1 MCNAA
6 YHNVAL
12 VQLSCCHV
20 RFHVTNTDSLAGYW
34 LFAVAL
40 TDAVLW
46 LFGNHYRKLSLIVIL

>member
-1 MCNAA
+1 MSNAA

-40 TDAVLW
+40 TDALLW
-46 LFGNHYRKLSLIVIL
+46 LFGNHY